1 MDKGVTTT
9 ISQNN
14 GEAIRR
20 KSLKIKDDTGVIS
33 IIIWNNKINT

>member
-14 GEAIRR
+14 GEPIRR
-20 KSLKIKDDTGVIS
+20 KSLKIKDETGVIS
-33 IIIWNNKINT
+33 IIIWNHKVNK